1 VTPTVEEAYQAC
13 REIARKQAKNFYYAF
28 IALPRAKRDAI
39 CAVYAFMRHAD
50 DLSDDESIPLAER
63 HIQMAAWIEAWHAV
77 AQGHPTADPVFIAL
91 ADAQARFEIP
101 AKLLDQLVQGVTMD
115 LHRDKELS
123 DGYDTYATFADLY
136 QYCYLVASVVG
147 LVCIRIF
154 GYSDPRAEK
163 LAEETGIAFQLTNIL
178 RDVSED
184 LERGRIY
191 LPLEDM
197 GSHSV
202 SIQDLEKLTYEKL
215 HLSLNTREL
224 LTMEA
229 KRTETY
235 YESGRALLPLISR
248 DARPALWV
256 LIRIYQG
263 LLKQIEQRNY
273 EVFTQR
279 IQVST
284 AAKLMILA
292 AGLLQALANRFRA
305 GN

>member
-1 VTPTVEEAYQAC
+1 MTPSVEEAYRVC
-13 REIARKQAKNFYYAF
+13 REIARKEAKNFYYAF

-50 DLSDDESIPLAER
+50 DLSDEESIPIAER
-63 HIQMAAWIEAWHAV
+63 RIQMAAWIEAWHA
-77 AQGHPTADPVFIAL
+77 ASHGEPHSDPVFIAL
-91 ADAQARFEIP
+91 ADAQVRFKIP
-101 AKLLDQLVQGVTMD
+101 ADLLDQLVQGVTMD

-123 DGYDTYATFADLY
+123 DGYDTYPTFAELY

-154 GYSDPRAEK
+154 GYSDLRAEK

-191 LPLEDM
+191 LPLEDLS
-197 GSHSV
+197 SHSV

-215 HLSLNTREL
+215 HLSLNPREL
-224 LTMEA
+224 LRMEA
-229 KRTETY
+229 QRAAQY
-235 YESGRALLPLISR
+235 YESGRTLLPLISR

-263 LLKQIEQRNY
+263 LLKQIERHNY
-273 EVFTQR
+273 EVFRQR

-292 AGLLQALANRFRA
+292 AGLLQALLNRFRT

>member
-1 VTPTVEEAYQAC
+1 
-13 REIARKQAKNFYYAF
+13 
-28 IALPRAKRDAI
+28 
-39 CAVYAFMRHAD
+39 
-50 DLSDDESIPLAER
+50 
-63 HIQMAAWIEAWHAV
+63 
-77 AQGHPTADPVFIAL
+77 
-91 ADAQARFEIP
+91 
-101 AKLLDQLVQGVTMD
+101 
-115 LHRDKELS
+115 
-123 DGYDTYATFADLY
+123 
-136 QYCYLVASVVG
+136 VG

-154 GYSDPRAEK
+154 GYSDLRAEK

-191 LPLEDM
+191 LPLEDL
-197 GSHSV
+197 SNHSV

-215 HLSLNTREL
+215 HLSLNPREL
-224 LTMEA
+224 LRMEA
-229 KRTETY
+229 QRAARY
-235 YESGRALLPLISR
+235 YESGHTLLPLISR

-263 LLKQIEQRNY
+263 LLKQIERHNY
-273 EVFTQR
+273 EVFRQR

-292 AGLLQALANRFRA
+292 AGLLQALLNRFRT